1 MHLRQWPSLLKAA
14 AKEWSEDKASRHAAA
29 LSYYA
34 LFSIAPLLI
43 IAIAVAGAVFGEE
56 AARGRLTDELGGMLG
71 KDGAQAV
78 QTLIE
83 NASKPKEGFISAA
96 LGIVALLFGASG
108 AFAQLQDSLN
118 TIWEVRPKPGQGILA
133 MVRKR
138 FLSFGMVLVIA
149 FLLLV
154 SLVVSA
160 ALSALGAWLGGMLP
174 EQELLMR
181 AVDLAVSFAVVAVLF
196 AAIFRFL
203 PDARIAWGDV
213 WTGAVVTALLFTL
226 GRYLIGLYLGR
237 GAVGSA
243 FGAAGSL
250 VVVLLWVYYSSQILL
265 FGAEFTQVYAA
276 RFGTRVVPKADA
288 EAVTKPEPIAGHP
301 ALQPSIDGGPAAA
314 MKPGRPAIPAHA
326 AAAEAEPEPAG
337 NGTAKVRETAPE
349 RKPHRH
355 PARKVGPAS
364 IAYGLAVL
372 AAAGA
377 TRGLLGAARR
387 LVRRPGRA

>member
-1 MHLRQWPSLLKAA
+1 MHLRHWPSLLKAA

-43 IAIAVAGAVFGEE
+43 IALAVAGAVFGEE

-71 KDGAQAV
+71 NEGAQAV
-78 QTLIE
+78 QTMIE
-83 NASKPKEGFISAA
+83 NASKPMEGILSAA
-96 LGIVALLFGASG
+96 LGVAALLFGASG
-108 AFAQLQDSLN
+108 AFAQLQDSLD

-160 ALSALGAWLGGMLP
+160 GLSALGAWLDGMLP
-174 EQELLMR
+174 GQEFLMR
-181 AVDLAVSFAVVAVLF
+181 AVDLAASFAVAAGLF

-203 PDARIAWGDV
+203 PDAKIAWGDV
-213 WTGAVVTALLFTL
+213 WTGAAVTALLFTL

-265 FGAEFTQVYAA
+265 FGAEFTQVYSA
-276 RFGTRVVPKADA
+276 RFGSRVVPDDDA
-288 EAVTKPEPIAGHP
+288 EAVTKPEPIAGRP
-301 ALQPSIDGGPAAA
+301 ALKPSIQGGPESG
-314 MKPGRPAIPAHA
+314 GRPDGAGVPAHA
-326 AAAEAEPEPAG
+326 AAMAAASEPAEA
-337 NGTAKVRETAPE
+337 VHAPG
-349 RKPHRH
+349 RPQPRGSRSK
-355 PARKVGPAS
+355 AGPAS
-364 IAYGLAVL
+364 MAYGLAVL

-377 TRGLLGAARR
+377 SRGALGMARR
-387 LVRRPGRA
+387 MALRLARRPRRA